1 MSQTLLLAAELV
13 SPERH
18 LFNRV
23 LNHRDGF
30 RRLRMRRYIHFVC
43 AEALLARIYKMDIY
57 RLSVQCPG
65 LYAVISRCR
74 LRRSLR
80 QHILLIEVRR
90 IGDAVHFLVQ
100 LIQLI
105 LNSPAVRV
113 CVDVIGC
120 LRRQLHHTIQDILCL
135 LKRCIR
141 RLQHTDAIL

>member
-1 MSQTLLLAAELV
+1 
-13 SPERH
+13 
-18 LFNRV
+18 
-23 LNHRDGF
+23 
-30 RRLRMRRYIHFVC
+30 MRRYIHFVC
-43 AEALLARIYKMDIY
+43 AKALLARIYKMDIY

-105 LNSPAVRV
+105 LNSPAIRV

-120 LRRQLHHTIQDILCL
+120 LRRQLHHTIENILRL
-135 LKRCIR
+135 LERCIR
-141 RLQHTDAIL
+141 RLQHTDAVL